1 MTRCAVTEDLDRH
14 MAELDKDDRRADAL
28 DEKAAEVE
36 EKFTELAN
44 GPDGIAEAFYWLG
57 GVFNEEL
64 MSAAISYLFGD
75 GNNKNFEDA
84 IEAKAE
90 ELLEADCAE
99 PDAPDDYDRL

>member
-1 MTRCAVTEDLDRH
+1 MTRCAVTEDLDRY
-14 MAELDKDDRRADAL
+14 LDEQEKESARADAL

-84 IEAKAE
+84 VEAKAE

-99 PDAPDDYDRL
+99 PETPDYD